1 MIKCSQST
9 SSFLILNYKIMKY
22 LNILESIGNTP
33 MVKISKLNPYS
44 KASIFAKWE
53 GANPSGSIKDRIA
66 KYMVEKAE
74 QRRELKSG
82 YTIIEATSG
91 NTGISLAMIAAVK
104 GYKMIAVMPEN
115 MTGERIKLMKL
126 FGAEI
131 ILTSAKKGITGAIK
145 IREELGKKISRVW
158 LPRQFENPD
167 NVRAH
172 EETTGKE
179 ILEEVD
185 KIDAFVAGV
194 GTGGTLMGI
203 GKTLKKKFPKV
214 KLVAVEPAEY
224 PHQISGIADGIIP
237 KILDKR
243 MIDQTVK
250 VRSIDAIRMA
260 KRLAKEEG
268 LPVGISSGANVLA
281 ALELAKKYKN
291 IVTVL
296 PDRAE
301 RYFSVAL
308 FKK

>member
-1 MIKCSQST
+1 MIKCSRST
-9 SSFLILNYKIMKY
+9 GSFLILNYIIMKY

-33 MVKISKLNPYS
+33 IVKISKLNPYS
-44 KASIFAKWE
+44 KVSIFAKWE
-53 GANPSGSIKDRIA
+53 GVNPSGSIKDRIA

-74 QRRELKSG
+74 QRGELKSG
-82 YTIIEATSG
+82 YIIIEATSG

-115 MTGERIKLMKL
+115 MSGERRKLIEL
-126 FGAEI
+126 FGAEV
-131 ILTSAKKGITGAIK
+131 ILTSAKESLLGAIK
-145 IREELGKKISRVW
+145 KREELGKKMSRVW

-167 NVRAH
+167 NIQAH

-179 ILEEVD
+179 ILEQVS

-194 GTGGTLMGI
+194 GTGGTLMGV
-203 GKTLKKKFPKV
+203 GKALKKKFSKV
-214 KLVAVEPAEY
+214 KIVAVEPVEY
-224 PHQISGIADGIIP
+224 PHQIPGIADGIIP

-243 MIDQTVK
+243 MIDQTIK
-250 VRSIDAIRMA
+250 VRSIEAIRMA

-268 LPVGISSGANVLA
+268 LPVGISSGANILA